1 MLCQT
6 HPPFFVQFAAPTMY
20 GDCGKRGPGQAPTQ
34 TAYMLPI
41 VDTRSADADEEP
53 GALQLATGSE

>member
-1 MLCQT
+1 
-6 HPPFFVQFAAPTMY
+6 MY